1 MDTIQILYNH
11 EINKQETQEET
22 GNSVRES
29 YAYDEFFATLS
40 DKQKNS
46 FYNIQTYTTT
56 NGRTNALKYT
66 EKAFKE
72 AYDYSAKCF
81 KRNNCFDIL
90 MSLRAYVVG
99 VAIF

>member
-40 DKQKNS
+40 DKQKELFLQYS
-46 FYNIQTYTTT
+46 DLHDYEWADKCAKIYRKGFQR
-56 NGRTNALKYT
+56 GLRLFS
-66 EKAFKE
+66 EMFQKE
-72 AYDYSAKCF
+72 
-81 KRNNCFDIL
+81 
-90 MSLRAYVVG
+90 
-99 VAIF
+99 